1 MWLHFIGKP
10 NWAKGLQ
17 TLYICHYQA
26 QVMSDDKLM
35 SKKKPAYPVSKKLD
49 GYLEKYNRKIEIPI
63 FYEDLLRFQGSVAVY
78 DEDGEDTL
86 WVRVY
91 YSDFEREEIDMSL
104 KKVYSIL
111 HSDGSERILEYL
123 NIDAVDYCTFGNSK
137 PFRIKVRNILN
148 DNYTYFYVKKTDA
161 SRIYGLELEH
171 MLSPYNLNFLVYKD
185 TLIEEHIAG
194 IPGDVFIKYSLPE
207 LNEREKAQ
215 LAKEFVKFNERC
227 MIRLLGDMRSY
238 NYVIVP
244 VHDFDHVVYR
254 IRAIDFDQQCFEGK
268 LKVYRPQ
275 FFKENFQMVELVR
288 EKLQKNSVDQ
298 YKIEERSIVAKRIIS
313 SGTRI
318 KRLVEIAKTDDISL
332 NENIDQLKGEI
343 YDLTLDLNFKKSTKM
358 GQVLSLALDFVK
370 RNYQDVSMR
379 ELIEKKF

>member
-1 MWLHFIGKP
+1 
-10 NWAKGLQ
+10 
-17 TLYICHYQA
+17 
-26 QVMSDDKLM
+26 MSEEKLM
-35 SKKKPAYPVSKKLD
+35 SKKKPAYPVKKKLD
-49 GYLEKYNRKIEIPI
+49 TYLARYNRNIEIPI
-63 FYEDLLRFQGSVAVY
+63 FYDDLLRFAGSVAVY
-78 DEDGEDTL
+78 DNEDNDTL
-86 WVRVY
+86 WVRVF
-91 YSDFEREEIDMSL
+91 YSDFEREEIDLSL

-123 NIDAVDYCTFGNSK
+123 SIDAIDFCTFGNSK

-148 DNYTYFYVKKTDA
+148 DNYTHFYVKKTDA

-194 IPGDVFIKYSLPE
+194 IPGDVFIKNVLPKCTE
-207 LNEREKAQ
+207 SEKAQ

-268 LKVYRPQ
+268 LRVYLPQ
-275 FFKENFQMVELVR
+275 FFKENYKMVELVS
-288 EKLQKNSVDQ
+288 EKLQKYSVDQ

-313 SGTRI
+313 SGKRI
-318 KRLVEIAKTDDISL
+318 KQLVGAARTDKISL
-332 NENIDQLKGEI
+332 PENIERLKNEI
-343 YDLTLDLNFKKSTKM
+343 HEFTMDVEFKKCKTM
-358 GQVLSLALDFVK
+358 GQILDTALDFVK
-370 RNYQDVSMR
+370 RNYEDVSMKQ
-379 ELIEKKF
+379 LIDKKF

>member
-1 MWLHFIGKP
+1 
-10 NWAKGLQ
+10 
-17 TLYICHYQA
+17 
-26 QVMSDDKLM
+26 MSGEKLM
-35 SKKKPAYPVSKKLD
+35 SKKKPAYPIINELD
-49 GYLEKYNRKIEIPI
+49 VYLAKYNRKIEIPI
-63 FYEDLLRFQGSVAVY
+63 FYEDLLRFSGSIAV
-78 DEDGEDTL
+78 EDADGNDTL

-91 YSDFEREEIDMSL
+91 YNDFDREEIDLSL

-111 HSDGSERILEYL
+111 HSDGSDRILDYL
-123 NIDAVDYCTFGNSK
+123 NIDAVDFCTFGNSK

-161 SRIYGLELEH
+161 SRVYGLELEH
-171 MLSPYNLNFLVYKD
+171 MLSPYNLNFLVFKN

-194 IPGDVFIKYSLPE
+194 IPGDVFIKENLPILSE
-207 LNEREKAQ
+207 SEQSQ

-244 VHDFDHVVYR
+244 VHDFDHVVYK

-288 EKLQKNSVDQ
+288 KKLQKNSVDQ
-298 YKIEERSIVAKRIIS
+298 YKIEERSIVAKRILS
-313 SGTRI
+313 SGDRI
-318 KRLVEIAKTDDISL
+318 ARLQDIAKKDIISL
-332 NENIDQLKGEI
+332 TENIDRLKNEI
-343 YDLTLDLNFKKSTKM
+343 YELTHDMNFRKSTNM
-358 GQVLSLALDFVK
+358 GQILALALDFVK
-370 RNYQDVSMR
+370 RNYQDVSMK
-379 ELIEKKF
+379 EIIENKF